1 MTLDNGKKIVL
12 LRLIGFIS
20 TLVYVLYIF
29 LAYFERVFRHSMSE
43 SAVNIMTAV
52 ITVVYL
58 VSLFWPALM
67 KYRYIYFSSDERNI
81 TLRWYKT
88 GLMPGRAAA
97 SRSPP
102 INLPVMR
109 SLRKRWGFIITLLF
123 SRRCRERRRL
133 TIRSASRL
141 FRRSRE
147 PVLLKL
153 LIIINQPFSPYRI
166 KHE

>member
-29 LAYFERVFRHSMSE
+29 LAYFERAFRHAMSE
-43 SAVNIMTAV
+43 SDVNIMTAV

-58 VSLFWPALM
+58 VVLFWPALM

-88 GLMPGRAAA
+88 GLMPGESSSIEIPSGKFAGYEITEKAMGLHHYLTLFQKVQGKKAAY
-97 SRSPP
+97 
-102 INLPVMR
+102 NPVSIGALSKKQR
-109 SLRKRWGFIITLLF
+109 VRIAEALNNYK
-123 SRRCRERRRL
+123 
-133 TIRSASRL
+133 SA
-141 FRRSRE
+141 
-147 PVLLKL
+147 V
-153 LIIINQPFSPYRI
+153 
-166 KHE
+166 

>member
-88 GLMPGRAAA
+88 GLMPGESSSIEIPADKFAGYEITQKAIGLHHYLTLFQKVQGKKAAYNPVSITALSKKQRARIAEA
-97 SRSPP
+97 L
-102 INLPVMR
+102 NNY
-109 SLRKRWGFIITLLF
+109 K
-123 SRRCRERRRL
+123 
-133 TIRSASRL
+133 SA
-141 FRRSRE
+141 
-147 PVLLKL
+147 V
-153 LIIINQPFSPYRI
+153 
-166 KHE
+166 

>member
-52 ITVVYL
+52 ITVVYF

-88 GLMPGRAAA
+88 GLMPGESSSIEIPADKFAGYEITQKAIGLHHYLTLFQKVQGKKAAYNPVSITALSKKQRARIAEA
-97 SRSPP
+97 L
-102 INLPVMR
+102 NNY
-109 SLRKRWGFIITLLF
+109 K
-123 SRRCRERRRL
+123 
-133 TIRSASRL
+133 SA
-141 FRRSRE
+141 
-147 PVLLKL
+147 V
-153 LIIINQPFSPYRI
+153 
-166 KHE
+166 

>member
-88 GLMPGRAAA
+88 GLMPGESSSIEIPADKFAGYEITQKAIGLHHYLTLFQKVQGKKAAYNPVSITALSQKQRARIAEA
-97 SRSPP
+97 L
-102 INLPVMR
+102 NNY
-109 SLRKRWGFIITLLF
+109 K
-123 SRRCRERRRL
+123 
-133 TIRSASRL
+133 SA
-141 FRRSRE
+141 
-147 PVLLKL
+147 V
-153 LIIINQPFSPYRI
+153 
-166 KHE
+166 

>member
-88 GLMPGRAAA
+88 GLMPGESSSIEIPTDKFAGYEITEKAMGLHHYLTLFQKVQGKKAAYNPVSITALSQKQRARIAEA
-97 SRSPP
+97 L
-102 INLPVMR
+102 NNY
-109 SLRKRWGFIITLLF
+109 K
-123 SRRCRERRRL
+123 
-133 TIRSASRL
+133 SA
-141 FRRSRE
+141 
-147 PVLLKL
+147 V
-153 LIIINQPFSPYRI
+153 
-166 KHE
+166 